1 VSPAPGRGV
10 TFTVMLPVH
19 RPPVLLPYA
28 IESVLAQRRKDFE
41 LIIICDGTPDE
52 TVEHARAA
60 AARDPRIQVRAY
72 PKGERFGEAYRHE
85 VLGQARGTLVCQIAD
100 DDLWLPNHLDEMA
113 KLLEEFEFGNVPQ
126 IEVEANGIINVPL
139 EDLAQPQIRERMMNE
154 RVNFFGPSVAGY
166 RLATYRRLP
175 VGWSPAPAG
184 IWSDL
189 YMWRKF
195 LALPDIVCGTR
206 FGFTNLHFHAS
217 NRTDWTLERREA
229 ETKAWAK
236 RARDPRACDRLFQ
249 AFLRHLAMQVQEA
262 QQEKRARRRVASS
275 KA

>member
-1 VSPAPGRGV
+1 MNV
-10 TFTVMLPVH
+10 TFTIMLPVH
-19 RPPVLLPYA
+19 RPPALLPYA
-28 IESVLAQRRKDFE
+28 IASVLAQRRKDFE

-100 DDLWLPNHLDEMA
+100 DDLWLPNHLDEIE
-113 KLLEEFEFGNVPQ
+113 KLLREFEFGNLPQ
-126 IEVEANGIINVPL
+126 VEVEPNGVVNVQL
-139 EDLAQPQIRERMMNE
+139 EDLAQPQTRERLLNE
-154 RVNFFGPSVAGY
+154 HVNFFGPSVAGY
-166 RLATYRRLP
+166 RLSTYRRLP

-189 YMWRKF
+189 SMWRKF
-195 LALPDIVCGTR
+195 LALPGIVCGTR
-206 FGFTNLHFHAS
+206 IGFTNFHFHAS
-217 NRTDWTLERREA
+217 NRRDWTLERREA
-229 ETKAWAK
+229 ETKAWAQ
-236 RARDPRACDRLFQ
+236 RGRDPQACDRLFQ
-249 AFLRHLAMQVQEA
+249 AFLRHLAAQVQEA
-262 QQEKRARRRVASS
+262 HWARRARRAGAPS